1 MNSVCG
7 LFWHHFSLFEG
18 MGKSNEVAGTSRPR
32 RSTSA
37 PGLKEDPNKRPVT
50 GEWDDH
56 DTQCLAAM
64 KHIKILPIRVA
75 KHSVLSS
82 LGLLEDVT
90 TVFQTLG
97 MGRLWRLEYYVY
109 PKYVRDFKATCRVTY
124 RNPME
129 PIASEGTLTFF
140 VNMKHY
146 TKSLFEVCDM
156 YGFTK
161 GESIAFAKL
170 SSAVANA
177 FWGKIARGSYK
188 SHSTKITHIWN
199 PVIRCVVKLISH
211 SMYFKAL
218 APSD

>member
-1 MNSVCG
+1 
-7 LFWHHFSLFEG
+7 

-129 PIASEGTLTFF
+129 PRASEGTLTFF

>member
-1 MNSVCG
+1 
-7 LFWHHFSLFEG
+7 

-75 KHSVLSS
+75 KHSVLS
-82 LGLLEDVT
+82 
-90 TVFQTLG
+90 
-97 MGRLWRLEYYVY
+97 LWRLEYYVY

-129 PIASEGTLTFF
+129 PRASEGTLTFF